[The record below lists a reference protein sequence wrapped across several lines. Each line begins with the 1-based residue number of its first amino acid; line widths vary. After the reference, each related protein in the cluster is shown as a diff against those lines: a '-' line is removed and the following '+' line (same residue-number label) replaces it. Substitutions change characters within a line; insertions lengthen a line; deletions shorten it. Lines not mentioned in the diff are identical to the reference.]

1 MDLRLNPHDS
11 LDPETVQLLKARARR
26 LAFNDKG
33 SKAGKLAPGPGNA
46 ARVYLRFMMFEQW
59 FGVPLL
65 SVREV
70 VSLKNIIPTPN
81 APQHLAGI
89 TKLRGQVIALVDLRK
104 YWQADLPG
112 HADSD
117 QAIVVEHEEL
127 EFGILCREVEG
138 LLDLTGI
145 QVSATP
151 QNLPAAMFECISGL
165 LPPDMM
171 LLDPGKL
178 LKQKGFIVGAMEKRE

>member
-11 LDPETVQLLKARARR
+11 LDPSEVQLLKARAKR
-26 LAFNDKG
+26 LAIAERGGQRSQLALGQDIP
-33 SKAGKLAPGPGNA
+33 GK
-46 ARVYLRFMMFEQW
+46 VYLRFMMFEQW
-59 FGVPLL
+59 FGVPLR

-70 VSLKNIIPTPN
+70 VALRNIIPVPN
-81 APQHLAGI
+81 APPHLSGI

-117 QAIVVEHEEL
+117 QAIIMEHESVD
-127 EFGILCREVEG
+127 FGILCREVEG
-138 LLDLTGI
+138 LLDLSGVQI
-145 QVSATP
+145 AATP
-151 QNLPAAMFECISGL
+151 QNLPSAMFECLNGI

-171 LLDPGKL
+171 LLDPEKL
-178 LKQKGFIVGAMEKRE
+178 LCQKGFIVGAMEKRE